1 MIDSITVRGY
11 VATDVKSSTT
21 TGGFATATFRM
32 ASSVRKFDEPSQ
44 SWVDSQTNWYE
55 VQAYR
60 QMAGNVACSLK
71 KGQPVIVVGKLKIR
85 DWEYEGR
92 TYYAVEI
99 DAEAIG
105 QDLKLGTANFSK
117 NSGRPV
123 LSLMEQAPP
132 DDESGSAGHQEGTRT
147 AGEATTENT
156 PDPSV
161 LIEDTDG
168 SLSSLDPA
176 TGELV
181 DNRP

>member
-32 ASSVRKFDEPSQ
+32 ASSVRRFDEPSQ
-44 SWVDSQTNWYE
+44 TWVDSQTNWYE

-60 QMAGNVACSLK
+60 QMAGNVACSLR

-105 QDLKLGTANFSK
+105 QDLRHGTANFSK

-132 DDESGSAGHQEGTRT
+132 DDESDSPGPADGDG
-147 AGEATTENT
+147 ATNAA
-156 PDPSV
+156 DPSV

-168 SLSSLDPA
+168 GLSSLDLQ